1 MQTDNINSTARP
13 DFQQVVDQYYQPL
26 FQFAYSLTGSEA
38 DAWDLVQHT
47 YHTWQLK
54 GGQLRDVAKVKTWL
68 FTTLHRAFLQ
78 TKRHDNRF
86 RHYEL
91 EQVNAELPTIAPA
104 EFLSVDSAH
113 VLNALNAIDDAF
125 RTPLAL
131 FYFED
136 CAYKEIAAML
146 EIPIGTVKSRIARG
160 ITQIRTLLSAPS
172 EQNPIAA

>member
-1 MQTDNINSTARP
+1 MQTENINSITKP
-13 DFQQVVDQYYQPL
+13 SFENVVDQYYQPL

-47 YHTWQLK
+47 FFTWRTK
-54 GGQLRDVAKVKTWL
+54 GEQLRDTTKVKTWL

-78 TKRHDNRF
+78 IKRRDARF

-91 EQVNAELPTIAPA
+91 EQVNAELPSVAPV
-104 EFLSVDSAH
+104 EFLDVDSSH
-113 VLNALNAIDDAF
+113 VLNALGMIDDTF
-125 RTPLAL
+125 RAPLVL

-136 CAYKEIAAML
+136 RAYKEIAALL

-160 ITQIRTLLSAPS
+160 ITQIRTLLSTRY
-172 EQNPIAA
+172 EQKTIAA